1 MILFHFVDLGII
13 SKISIAAY
21 ELERS
26 VTKLVWHII
35 VGVATNV
42 PDFEGGLCFVTKGG
56 EQ

>member
-1 MILFHFVDLGII
+1 MTLFHFVDLGII

-26 VTKLVWHII
+26 VTKLVWHIT

-42 PDFEGGLCFVTKGG
+42 QDFEGGLCFVTKGG
-56 EQ
+56 E